1 MKQLITSKL
10 AVLYLFLIT
19 VIAGCGGGGGSLST
33 EVVSG
38 VAAVGAPLAGQVTL
52 KDSSTQPREK
62 TATIDQNGNFA
73 FDVSGMTAP
82 FIMQAKGS
90 AGGTNHTLHTLA
102 KGSGR
107 ANINPLTDLIVA
119 SAAGVSDPATAYADP
134 DPART
139 RQAGDNLAAATGTV
153 LAKLQPLMAQFGVSG
168 TDPITSP
175 YLANHQNMDQMFDQ
189 VTVTLAAGVVTIV
202 NKQNGSVICNVSV
215 NNLAQATVN
224 VANIPTPLAVPAAPA
239 GVTAT
244 GSMGQITL
252 NWSAVANATSY
263 NVYYGTTAGM
273 TTATGTRVA
282 ATGNSYAHTGLAA
295 GASYYYLVTAV
306 NSTGEGAPSAAV
318 RGMVPSTTSPSAPAA
333 PTGVS
338 AAGGTNQVAITWSAV
353 TGATSYN
360 IYWSKS
366 AGVTVANGTK
376 LANATSPAVH
386 AGLTEATSYYYVV
399 TAVNAAG
406 ESQASSEVTAVTSP
420 AVPLDG
426 QALYNQYCNGC
437 HGTAKQGK
445 TALAIQGAIDANI
458 GGMGSLSAL
467 TAAQVA
473 AIAATTAPVVTPP
486 PTTLDG
492 QALYTQYCNGCHGTA
507 KQGKTAT
514 AIQGAIDAN
523 IGGMGS
529 LSALTAAQV
538 AAIATT
544 TAPVVTPPPTTLDGQ
559 ALYTQYCN
567 GCHGTAKQGKTAT
580 AIQGAIDA
588 NIGGMGSLSTLTAAQ
603 VAAIAT
609 TTAPVVTPPTPA
621 CGSCHAIPPATG
633 KHTYHR
639 TRATCASCHGTGYST
654 TTVNAATHANG
665 VKNLA
670 TNIGWNATNRT
681 CANSCHGTKSWG
693 L

>member
-52 KDSSTQPREK
+52 KDSSAQPREK

-90 AGGTNHTLHTLA
+90 AGGTNHTLHSLA

-139 RQAGDNLAAATGTV
+139 RQAGDNLAAATSMV

-202 NKQNGSVICNVSV
+202 NKQSGSVICNGSV
-215 NNLAQATVN
+215 TNMAQATVN
-224 VANIPTPLAVPAAPA
+224 TANIPVPLAIPAAPA

-273 TTATGTRVA
+273 TTATGTKVA
-282 ATGNSYAHTGLAA
+282 TTGNSYAHTGLAA

-318 RGMVPSTTSPSAPAA
+318 RGMVPTTTSPSAPAA

-338 AAGGTNQVAITWSAV
+338 AAGGSNQVAVTWSPV

-386 AGLTEATSYYYVV
+386 AGLTEATSYYYIV

-426 QALYNQYCNGC
+426 QALYTQYCNGC

-458 GGMGSLSAL
+458 GGMGSLSGL

-473 AIAATTAPVVTPP
+473 AIATTTAPVVTPP
-486 PTTLDG
+486 PTTTPLDG

-507 KQGKTAT
+507 KQGKTAL

-523 IGGMGS
+523 VGGMGS
-529 LSALTAAQV
+529 LSALTAAEV

-544 TAPVVTPPPTTLDGQ
+544 TAPVVTP
-559 ALYTQYCN
+559 
-567 GCHGTAKQGKTAT
+567 
-580 AIQGAIDA
+580 
-588 NIGGMGSLSTLTAAQ
+588 
-603 VAAIAT
+603 
-609 TTAPVVTPPTPA
+609 PPTPA

-633 KHTYHR
+633 KHAYHSS
-639 TRATCASCHGTGYST
+639 RATCASCHGTGYST

-681 CANSCHGTKSWG
+681 CSNSCHGTKSWG